1 MEICIYSSDKNLI
14 HKLESFLN
22 QFLREK
28 NINFRISKINSYDEL
43 NINKFIDILFIE
55 LNDNIPFKILESI
68 PTIYIS
74 DVLFY
79 TLNDISQKNTIL
91 KPINYKSF
99 CNVFSIFFS
108 EFLENNKRNKSLILE
123 KINEFSIDNNFKF
136 DGKYKESKNNIK
148 NINSSCILY
157 IENLNKNK
165 VKIFTEKNSFEIDES
180 IDLFEKNLKNN
191 FFRCNKD
198 FLINIKKLS
207 KIGRDFVIINDYK
220 IKVDKNK
227 FKILKNSIIDI
238 LKINF

>member
-1 MEICIYSSDKNLI
+1 MEICIYSSNKNLI
-14 HKLESFLN
+14 YKLETFLN
-22 QFLREK
+22 QFLCEK
-28 NINFRISKINSYDEL
+28 NINFRINNINSYDEL
-43 NINKFIDILFIE
+43 KINKFIDIIFVE
-55 LNDNIPFKILESI
+55 LNDNIEFKKVDCT

-91 KPINYKSF
+91 KPISYKSF
-99 CNVFSIFFS
+99 YNVFSIFFS

-123 KINEFSIDNNFKF
+123 KINEFSIYNNFKF
-136 DGKYKESKNNIK
+136 DGKDKESKNNIK

-180 IDLFEKNLKNN
+180 INFFEKNLKNN
-191 FFRCNKD
+191 FFRCSKD

-227 FKILKNSIIDI
+227 FKTLKNSIIDI